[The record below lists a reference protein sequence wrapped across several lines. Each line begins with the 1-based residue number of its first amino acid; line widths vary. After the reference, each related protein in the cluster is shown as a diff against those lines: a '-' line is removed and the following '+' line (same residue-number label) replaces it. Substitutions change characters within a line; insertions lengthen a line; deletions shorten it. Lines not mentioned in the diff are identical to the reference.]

1 MHLVSL
7 IRALYHESV
16 YQPSHPSINQS
27 ILLTALL
34 SLSLPSPLSPATFPS
49 VWIMASIA
57 VVGNL
62 LVLAGRYFYKSRS
75 NVEHSLYLRHLAAS
89 DFLMGI
95 YLTLIACADI
105 SFRGQYIRHEESWRH
120 SELCAFAGG

>member
-1 MHLVSL
+1 MPIIPIIPVHFS
-7 IRALYHESV
+7 EC
-16 YQPSHPSINQS
+16 
-27 ILLTALL
+27 
-34 SLSLPSPLSPATFPS
+34 S
-49 VWIMASIA
+49 VWVMASIA

-62 LVLAGRYFYKSRS
+62 LVLLGRYFYKSRS

-105 SFRGQYIRHEESWRH
+105 NFRGEYLKYEEAWRH
-120 SELCAFAGG
+120 SSLCAFAGAYDLPGPNNPLDLYYVNVNYVYAV

>member
-1 MHLVSL
+1 
-7 IRALYHESV
+7 
-16 YQPSHPSINQS
+16 
-27 ILLTALL
+27 
-34 SLSLPSPLSPATFPS
+34 
-49 VWIMASIA
+49 MASIA

-62 LVLAGRYFYKSRS
+62 LVLLGRYFYKSRS

-105 SFRGQYIRHEESWRH
+105 SFRGEYIKYEEAWRH
-120 SELCAFAGG
+120 SGVCAFAGSYPPADCPDPSPNGMLM

>member
-1 MHLVSL
+1 
-7 IRALYHESV
+7 
-16 YQPSHPSINQS
+16 
-27 ILLTALL
+27 
-34 SLSLPSPLSPATFPS
+34 
-49 VWIMASIA
+49 MASIA

-62 LVLAGRYFYKSRS
+62 LVLLGRYFYKSRS

-105 SFRGQYIRHEESWRH
+105 NFRGQYIRHEESWRH
-120 SELCAFAGG
+120 SSLCAFAGKYFPPHSLSLSSHPTLMPLHLHRLQAS

>member
-1 MHLVSL
+1 
-7 IRALYHESV
+7 
-16 YQPSHPSINQS
+16 
-27 ILLTALL
+27 
-34 SLSLPSPLSPATFPS
+34 
-49 VWIMASIA
+49 MASIA

-62 LVLAGRYFYKSRS
+62 LVLLGRYFYKSRS

-105 SFRGQYIRHEESWRH
+105 NFRGQYIRHEEAWRH
-120 SELCAFAGG
+120 SSLCAFAGKFASHSLSLALSHSNSFLHCLQAS

>member
-1 MHLVSL
+1 MFLH
-7 IRALYHESV
+7 
-16 YQPSHPSINQS
+16 
-27 ILLTALL
+27 
-34 SLSLPSPLSPATFPS
+34 S

-75 NVEHSLYLRHLAAS
+75 NVEHSLYLRHLAVS

-120 SELCAFAGG
+120 SGLCAFAGSTVHKFPFDPPI